1 MRYVI
6 NALYQNLNHPDLPV
20 KVEAALALNKL
31 LCHEEAVEFLR
42 PALKDLLQTY
52 LKIMDDID
60 FDDMVNALKEIVE
73 VFENDI
79 APYAYGLC

>member
-1 MRYVI
+1 M
-6 NALYQNLNHPDLPV
+6 

>member
-1 MRYVI
+1 M
-6 NALYQNLNHPDLPV
+6 
-20 KVEAALALNKL
+20 ALNKL

>member
-6 NALYQNLNHPDLPV
+6 NALYQNLNYPDLPV